1 MEKSRLKKLLVI
13 TSCVLAVG
21 VAYYVFI
28 IKTGLSVPCFIYE
41 LTGFYCAGCGITRM
55 FVSLF
60 RLDFIS
66 AAKSNIFA
74 LVLLLPTILFFIKK
88 GREYIKNG
96 KVKLSKTE
104 KIIIL
109 LILVLALIFMVI
121 RNF

>member
-1 MEKSRLKKLLVI
+1 MEKTRLKKLLVI

-28 IKTGLSVPCFIYE
+28 TKTGLSVPCFIYE
-41 LTGFYCAGCGITRM
+41 TTGLYCAGCGITRM

-66 AAKSNIFA
+66 AAKSNIFV
-74 LVLLLPTILFFIKK
+74 LVLLFPTILFFMKK
-88 GREYIKNG
+88 GSEYVKKG
-96 KVKLSKTE
+96 KLKLSKTE
-104 KIIIL
+104 KISIL
-109 LILVLALIFMVI
+109 LIIVLAFVFMVV